1 MDLGQN
7 CLSKLKAR
15 LIWDNATGLSDC
27 AYLNL
32 NKRGS
37 FHTCDQK
44 RPGEYTRRYQSFS
57 TGKSSCW
64 PQSVSWSA
72 GSCKILFCGPF
83 WMTSLFSADILA
95 IGCIPGIHLVTATSE
110 SKNSVPADDSTSS

>member
-44 RPGEYTRRYQSFS
+44 RPGEYTRRYQSFFHREIELLAPERIVVC
-57 TGKSSCW
+57 GELQDPVLW
-64 PQSVSWSA
+64 A
-72 GSCKILFCGPF
+72 ILDDVAFFCGYTRYWVYPRHP
-83 WMTSLFSADILA
+83 SRYSN
-95 IGCIPGIHLVTATSE
+95 
-110 SKNSVPADDSTSS
+110 K

>member
-32 NKRGS
+32 NKRGG

-44 RPGEYTRRYQSFS
+44 RPGEYTRRYQPFIHREIELLAPERIVVC
-57 TGKSSCW
+57 GELQDPVLW
-64 PQSVSWSA
+64 A
-72 GSCKILFCGPF
+72 ILDDVASFCGYTRYWVYPRHP
-83 WMTSLFSADILA
+83 SRYSN
-95 IGCIPGIHLVTATSE
+95 
-110 SKNSVPADDSTSS
+110 K